1 MVDEFFPIVDESGRT
16 VGKATRRE
24 CHGGS
29 MLLHP
34 VVHLHVTRDDGA
46 LYLQKRAITKDIQ
59 PGKWDTS
66 VGGHVDYGENTEDAL
81 RREAWEELGL
91 SGFEASALPSYI
103 FCSDRERELINP
115 FVVKITDD
123 IMLQPDPI
131 EISEGRFWSI
141 AEIEDSLG
149 KGIFTPNFEQE
160 FKIIRKYLD

>member
-1 MVDEFFPIVDESGRT
+1 MDDEIFPIVDESGHT

-34 VVHLHVTRDDGA
+34 VVHLHVVRSDGA
-46 LYLQKRAITKDIQ
+46 LYLQKRALDKDIQ

-66 VGGHVDYGENTEDAL
+66 VGGHVDYGESTEDAL
-81 RREAWEELGL
+81 RREAREELGL
-91 SGFEASALPSYI
+91 SGFEALPLPSYV

-115 FVVKITDD
+115 FIVKLSND
-123 IMLQPDPI
+123 IVLRPDPV

-141 AEIEDSLG
+141 NEIENSLG
-149 KGIFTPNFEQE
+149 TGTFTPNFELE
-160 FKIIRKYLD
+160 YKIIKKYLD